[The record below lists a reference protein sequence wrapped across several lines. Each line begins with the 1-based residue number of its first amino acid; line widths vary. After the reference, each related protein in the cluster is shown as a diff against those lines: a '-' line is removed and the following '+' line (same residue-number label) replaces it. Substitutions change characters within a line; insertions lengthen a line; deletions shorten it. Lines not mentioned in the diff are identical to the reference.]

1 MANILHILRD
11 VVGTVAPV
19 LASALGGPLAG
30 TAVRSLSELLLGTPD
45 GTPDEVTRAIQTA
58 DPATLLRIKELET
71 QFQQQMAALGVDLE
85 RLANEDRASA
95 RQRQIATKDILPG
108 VIALGVLMGFF
119 GLLALIAF
127 RPLPTTAEAPL
138 NVMLGALAGMVT
150 AVAQYYFGSSS
161 SSRAKDSTIAA
172 LKNGGA

>member
-45 GTPDEVTRAIQTA
+45 GTPDEVTQAIQTA

-71 QFQQQMAALGVDLE
+71 QFQHQMAALGVDLE

-108 VIALGVLMGFF
+108 VIACAVLVGFF
-119 GLLALIAF
+119 GVLAVIAF
-127 RPLPTTAEAPL
+127 QPLPPTAEAPF
-138 NVMLGALAGMVT
+138 NVMLGALGAMVT

-161 SSRAKDSTIAA
+161 GSRMKDTTIMAV
-172 LKNGGA
+172 LHNGK